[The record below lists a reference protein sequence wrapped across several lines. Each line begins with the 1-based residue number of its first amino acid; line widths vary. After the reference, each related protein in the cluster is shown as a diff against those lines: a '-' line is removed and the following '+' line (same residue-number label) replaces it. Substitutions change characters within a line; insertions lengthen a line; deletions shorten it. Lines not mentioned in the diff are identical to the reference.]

1 MKLIPLLIVLEA
13 VALQLLWPGA
23 RHAAVVGLGPVS
35 ILLKSWCRW
44 LTRKP
49 ALTNQPKSN

>member
-1 MKLIPLLIVLEA
+1 MKLTPLLIVLEA